1 MNRNEEGIEVVIILY
16 TKKISLVASACNNE
30 PIYARKVREN
40 KNVSVKLYSAE
51 TKKNV
56 IF

>member
-16 TKKISLVASACNNE
+16 TKKISLVASACYNE